1 MAELAEKVIEAKWGP
16 DAAHNLIFDRNTV
29 VGILN
34 LCDVSDDG
42 FVSLDIGEAR
52 TLAMHN
58 DESVLE
64 RRYNELLN
72 KPKVTPPEPE
82 SEEPDAQSDKA
93 LITAYKSMT
102 IELANVAL
110 IVAVIILVVVV
121 AGFFVMLYAR

>member
-64 RRYNELLN
+64 LRHNELLN

-82 SEEPDAQSDKA
+82 SEKHDPDAKADQAAADKKLLRKA
-93 LITAYKSMT
+93 LGFAIVVF
-102 IELANVAL
+102 VASW
-110 IVAVIILVVVV
+110 VAVIAIVRHFL
-121 AGFFVMLYAR
+121 L